1 MATIQRI
8 RQRSGLL
15 VVVVFVALIAFL
27 LGDLFRS
34 GGSKFFGDPNV
45 IGTVNGRDITRQEL
59 SQGMEE
65 LRAGNPEQYANTT
78 SIQLANFVWNNIV
91 TEELL
96 SAELSAAGMSVSE
109 QEIYF
114 DIITNPNIRQNFAGA
129 NGQFDEN
136 MFKSYIAQVRDN
148 RDASEQSVEMWTQW
162 LSFERAVANQAQNFK
177 YTNAIEKA
185 IFMPAGLAETEINR
199 GDAQHPAQYVYVPY
213 IDVNEDEINVSD
225 EDAKRYFNAHKEDFS
240 QEEGRNIEFINF
252 PLAPS
257 ESDREGVRAELASL
271 SFEWLNVEDD
281 SVFVNQHSDVRF
293 QSEYYTTT
301 ELVGTGLDTLIDG
314 QSVGFQKGPIDLGG
328 AFAVVKLVD
337 RKTVPDSAKARHILI
352 PFAGATR
359 ADASVTRNP
368 QEAKVLAD
376 SLFAYLEGNPSA
388 FESVSEA
395 FSSDVVAK
403 EKGGDLGYFSRGSM
417 AKPFENFC
425 FFRKNGS
432 IGVVPTQFG
441 WHVIQ
446 VTDQKGANDVYK
458 IGQIIREI
466 LPSDETI
473 QTLYNQASGYA
484 AEAQTAEDYRAL
496 ATEKGFFLRP
506 ARNLGRF
513 EEVVSGLGTARRVV
527 RWAWDD
533 DREEGNIGL
542 LENDGNGYVVV
553 VLTDKLEEGTSPFE
567 MVQAQ
572 CLEAAKKDAKKA
584 LVLERLENASDGAA
598 TIEAVAT
605 AAGKEVR
612 TLSFRISQFNISGV
626 GNEAKV
632 VGTICGLE
640 PGTLSPVILGENG
653 AFMAITSPANPAPQI
668 DYTNM
673 AQNTQRSIRNLV
685 GTQAY
690 KALQDK
696 AKIEDMRYMM
706 F

>member
-301 ELVGTGLDTLIDG
+301 ELVGTGLDTLVDG

-432 IGVVPTQFG
+432 MGVVPTQFG

-446 VTDQKGANDVYK
+446 VTDQKGENDVYK

-553 VLTDKLEEGTSPFE
+553 VLTDKLEEGTSSFE

-584 LVLERLENASDGAA
+584 LVLERLENASAGAA

>member
-271 SFEWLNVEDD
+271 SFEWLDVEDD

-301 ELVGTGLDTLIDG
+301 ELVGTGLDTLVEG

-337 RKTVPDSAKARHILI
+337 RKTVPDSVKARHILI

-432 IGVVPTQFG
+432 MGVVPTQFG

-584 LVLERLENASDGAA
+584 LVLERLENASEGAA

-653 AFMAITSPANPAPQI
+653 AFVAITSPANPAPQI
-668 DYTNM
+668 DYANM

>member
-34 GGSKFFGDPNV
+34 GGSKFFGDPNI
-45 IGTVNGRDITRQEL
+45 IGTINGRDITRLEL

-65 LRAGNPEQYANTT
+65 LRAGNPEQYANTS

-96 SAELSAAGMSVSE
+96 SAELSAAGMTVSQ
-109 QEIYF
+109 QELYF

-136 MFKSYIAQVRDN
+136 MFKSYIAQVREN

-162 LSFERAVANQAQNFK
+162 LAFERAVANQAQNFK

-185 IFMPAGLAETEINR
+185 IFMPTGLAEAEIKR

-213 IDVNEDEINVSD
+213 IDVNEDEIAVTD
-225 EDAKRYFNAHKEDFS
+225 EDAKRYYNANKEDFD

-257 ESDREGVRAELASL
+257 ESDREGVRAELATLSL
-271 SFEWLNVEDD
+271 EWMNEEDD
-281 SVFVNQHSDVRF
+281 SVFVNLHSDVRF
-293 QSEYYTTT
+293 QSEYYTIT
-301 ELVGTGLDTLIDG
+301 ELVGTGLDTLVDG

-337 RKTVPDSAKARHILI
+337 RKIVPDSVQARHILI

-359 ADASVTRNP
+359 ADASITRNP
-368 QEAKVLAD
+368 QEARVLAD
-376 SLFAYLEGNPSA
+376 SLFAYLEENPSV

-395 FSSDVVAK
+395 FSSDIVAK

-425 FFRKNGS
+425 FFKKNGS
-432 IGVVPTQFG
+432 MGVVPTQFG

-446 VTDQKGANDVYK
+446 VTDQKGSNDVYK

-466 LPSDETI
+466 LPSEGTI
-473 QTLYNQASGYA
+473 QDLYNQASGYA
-484 AEAQTAEDYRAL
+484 AEAQTAEDYRVL
-496 ATEKGFFLRP
+496 ASDKGFFLRP

-513 EEVVSGLGTARRVV
+513 EEVVSGLGAARRVV
-527 RWAWDD
+527 RWAWDEE
-533 DREEGNIGL
+533 RKEGNIGL
-542 LENDGNGYVVV
+542 LENDGKGYVVV
-553 VLTDKLEEGTSPFE
+553 VLTDKLNEGTTSFE
-567 MVQAQ
+567 LVQGQ

-584 LVLERLENASDGAA
+584 LITERLENALTGAS
-598 TIEAVAT
+598 TIETVAA

-612 TLSFRISQFNISGV
+612 TLSFRISQFNIAGV
-626 GNEAKV
+626 GNEATV

-640 PGTLSPVILGENG
+640 PGSLSGVITGENG
-653 AFMAITSPANPAPQI
+653 AFVAITSPATPAPAI
-668 DYTNM
+668 DYSNM

-690 KALQDK
+690 KALEEK

>member
-1 MATIQRI
+1 M
-8 RQRSGLL
+8 
-15 VVVVFVALIAFL
+15 VFVALIAFL

-271 SFEWLNVEDD
+271 SFEWLDVEDD

-301 ELVGTGLDTLIDG
+301 ELVGTGLDTLVDG

-337 RKTVPDSAKARHILI
+337 RKTVPDSVKARHILI

-432 IGVVPTQFG
+432 MGVVPTQFG

-446 VTDQKGANDVYK
+446 VTDQKGANDEYK

-553 VLTDKLEEGTSPFE
+553 VLTDKLEEGTSSFE

-584 LVLERLENASDGAA
+584 LVLERLENASAGAA

-653 AFMAITSPANPAPQI
+653 AFVAITSPANPAPQI
-668 DYTNM
+668 DYANM

>member
-225 EDAKRYFNAHKEDFS
+225 EDAQRYFNAHKEDFS

-271 SFEWLNVEDD
+271 SFEWLDVEDD

-301 ELVGTGLDTLIDG
+301 ELVGTGLDTLVDG

-337 RKTVPDSAKARHILI
+337 RKTVPDSVKARHILI

-432 IGVVPTQFG
+432 MGVVPTQFG

-553 VLTDKLEEGTSPFE
+553 VLTDKLEEGTSSFE

-584 LVLERLENASDGAA
+584 LVLERLENASAGAA

-653 AFMAITSPANPAPQI
+653 AFVAITSPANPAPQI
-668 DYTNM
+668 DYANM

>member
-257 ESDREGVRAELASL
+257 ELDREGVRAELASL

-301 ELVGTGLDTLIDG
+301 ELVGTGLDTLVDG

-337 RKTVPDSAKARHILI
+337 RKIVPDSVKARHILI

-432 IGVVPTQFG
+432 MGVVPTQFG

-553 VLTDKLEEGTSPFE
+553 VLTDKLEEGTSSFE

-584 LVLERLENASDGAA
+584 LVLERLENATAGAA

-653 AFMAITSPANPAPQI
+653 AFVAITSPANPAPQI
-668 DYTNM
+668 DYANM

>member
-225 EDAKRYFNAHKEDFS
+225 EDAKRYFNAHREDFS

-271 SFEWLNVEDD
+271 SFEWLDVEDD

-301 ELVGTGLDTLIDG
+301 ELVGTGLDTLVDG

-337 RKTVPDSAKARHILI
+337 RKTVPDSVKARHILI

-432 IGVVPTQFG
+432 MGVVPTQFG

-553 VLTDKLEEGTSPFE
+553 VLTDKLEEGTSSFE
-567 MVQAQ
+567 MVQTQ

-584 LVLERLENASDGAA
+584 LVLERLENASAGAA
-598 TIEAVAT
+598 TIEAVGT

-653 AFMAITSPANPAPQI
+653 AFVAITSPANPAPQI
-668 DYTNM
+668 DYANM

>member
-34 GGSKFFGDPNV
+34 GGSKFFGDPNI

-65 LRAGNPEQYANTT
+65 LRAGNPEQYANTS

-96 SAELSAAGMSVSE
+96 SAELSAAGMSVSQ

-114 DIITNPNIRQNFAGA
+114 DIITNPNIRQNFSGA

-136 MFKSYIAQVRDN
+136 MFKSYIAQVREN

-162 LSFERAVANQAQNFK
+162 LAFERAVASQAQNFK

-185 IFMPAGLAETEINR
+185 IFMPTGLAEAEIMR

-213 IDVNEDEINVSD
+213 IDVNEDEIAVTD
-225 EDAKRYFNAHKEDFS
+225 EDAKRYYNANKGDFE

-257 ESDREGVRAELASL
+257 ESDREAVRAELASL
-271 SFEWLNVEDD
+271 SLEWMNEEDD
-281 SVFVNQHSDVRF
+281 SVFVNLHSDVRF
-293 QSEYYTTT
+293 QSEYYTVT
-301 ELVGTGLDTLIDG
+301 ELVGTGLDTLVDG
-314 QSVGFQKGPIDLGG
+314 QSVGYQKGPIDLGG

-337 RKTVPDSAKARHILI
+337 RKIVPDSVQARHILI

-359 ADASVTRNP
+359 ADASITRNP
-368 QEAKVLAD
+368 QEARVLAD
-376 SLFAYLEGNPSA
+376 SLYAYLEENPSA
-388 FESVSEA
+388 FESVSEE
-395 FSSDVVAK
+395 FSSDIVAK

-425 FFRKNGS
+425 FFKKNGS
-432 IGVVPTQFG
+432 MGVVPTQFG

-446 VTDQKGANDVYK
+446 VTDQNGSNDVYK

-466 LPSDETI
+466 LPSEETI
-473 QTLYNQASGYA
+473 QGLYNQASGYA
-484 AEAQTAEDYRAL
+484 AEAQTAEDYRTL
-496 ATEKGFFLRP
+496 ASDKGFFLRP

-513 EEVVSGLGTARRVV
+513 EEVVSGLGASRRVV
-527 RWAWDD
+527 RWAWDEE
-533 DREEGNIGL
+533 REEGNIGL
-542 LENDGNGYVVV
+542 LENDGKGYVVV
-553 VLTDKLEEGTSPFE
+553 VLTDKLNEGTTSFE
-567 MVQAQ
+567 LVQGQ
-572 CLEAAKKDAKKA
+572 CLEAAKKEAKKA
-584 LVLERLENASDGAA
+584 LITERLESALKEAPS
-598 TIEAVAT
+598 IEAVA
-605 AAGKEVR
+605 AATGKEVR
-612 TLSFRISQFNISGV
+612 TLSFRISQFNIAGV
-626 GNEAKV
+626 GNEAAV

-640 PGTLSPVILGENG
+640 TGSLSGVITGDNG
-653 AFMAITSPANPAPQI
+653 AFVAITSPATPAPAI
-668 DYTNM
+668 DYSNM

-690 KALQDK
+690 KALEEK

>member
-271 SFEWLNVEDD
+271 SFEWLDVEDD

-301 ELVGTGLDTLIDG
+301 ELVGTGLDTLVDG

-337 RKTVPDSAKARHILI
+337 RKTVPDSVKARHILI

-446 VTDQKGANDVYK
+446 VTDQKGENDVYK

-584 LVLERLENASDGAA
+584 LVLERLENASEGAA
-598 TIEAVAT
+598 TIDAVAT

-653 AFMAITSPANPAPQI
+653 AFVAITSPANPAPQI
-668 DYTNM
+668 DYANM

>member
-34 GGSKFFGDPNV
+34 GGSKFFGDPNI

-65 LRAGNPEQYANTT
+65 LRAGNPEQYANTS

-96 SAELSAAGMSVSE
+96 AAELNAAGMSVSQ
-109 QEIYF
+109 QELYF

-162 LSFERAVANQAQNFK
+162 LAFERAVANQAQNFK

-185 IFMPAGLAETEINR
+185 IFMPTGLAEAEIKR

-213 IDVNEDEINVSD
+213 IDVNEDEISVDD
-225 EDAKRYFNAHKEDFS
+225 EDAKRYYNANKEDFD

-257 ESDREGVRAELASL
+257 ESDREAVRAELATLSL
-271 SFEWLNVEDD
+271 EWMNEEDD
-281 SVFVNQHSDVRF
+281 SVFVNLHSDVRF
-293 QSEYYTTT
+293 QSEYYTIT
-301 ELVGTGLDTLIDG
+301 ELVGTGLDTLVDG
-314 QSVGFQKGPIDLGG
+314 QSVGYQKGPIDLGG

-337 RKTVPDSAKARHILI
+337 RKIVPDSVKARHILI

-359 ADASVTRNP
+359 AEPSITRNP

-376 SLFAYLEGNPSA
+376 SLFAYLEENPSD
-388 FESVSEA
+388 FESVSQE
-395 FSSDVVAK
+395 FSSDIVAK
-403 EKGGDLGYFSRGSM
+403 EKGGDLGYFSRGAM

-425 FFRKNGS
+425 FFNKNGS

-446 VTDQKGANDVYK
+446 VIDQKGSDDVYN

-466 LPSDETI
+466 IPSEGTI
-473 QTLYNQASGYA
+473 QDLYNQASGYA
-484 AEAQTAEDYRAL
+484 AEAQTAEDYRVL
-496 ATEKGFFLRP
+496 ASEKGFFLRP

-527 RWAWDD
+527 RWAWDE

-542 LENDGNGYVVV
+542 LENDGKGYVVV
-553 VLTDKLEEGTSPFE
+553 VLTDKLNEGTASFE
-567 MVQAQ
+567 LVQAQ

-584 LVLERLENASDGAA
+584 VITERLENVLSEAS
-598 TIEAVAT
+598 TIEAVA
-605 AAGKEVR
+605 AATGKEVR
-612 TLSFRISQFNISGV
+612 TLSFRISQFNIAGV
-626 GNEAKV
+626 GNEAAV

-640 PGTLSPVILGENG
+640 PGSLSGVITGDNG
-653 AFMAITSPANPAPQI
+653 AFVAITSPATPAPAI
-668 DYTNM
+668 DYSNM

-690 KALQDK
+690 KALEEK

>member
-301 ELVGTGLDTLIDG
+301 ELVGTGLDTLVDG

-446 VTDQKGANDVYK
+446 VTDQKGENDVYK

>member
-177 YTNAIEKA
+177 YNNAIEKA

-301 ELVGTGLDTLIDG
+301 ELVGTGLDTLVDG

-337 RKTVPDSAKARHILI
+337 RKTVPDSVKARHILI

-432 IGVVPTQFG
+432 MGVVPTQFG

-553 VLTDKLEEGTSPFE
+553 VLTDKLEEGTSSFE

-584 LVLERLENASDGAA
+584 LVLERLENASAGAA

-653 AFMAITSPANPAPQI
+653 AFVAITSPANPAPQI
-668 DYTNM
+668 DYANM

>member
-34 GGSKFFGDPNV
+34 GGSKFFGDPNI
-45 IGTVNGRDITRQEL
+45 IGTVNGRDITRLEL

-65 LRAGNPEQYANTT
+65 LRAGNPEQYANTS

-96 SAELSAAGMSVSE
+96 SAELSAAGMTVSQ
-109 QEIYF
+109 QELYF

-162 LSFERAVANQAQNFK
+162 LAFERAVANQAQNFK

-185 IFMPAGLAETEINR
+185 IFMPTGLAEAEIKR

-213 IDVNEDEINVSD
+213 IDVNEDEISVDD
-225 EDAKRYFNAHKEDFS
+225 EDAKRYYNANKEDFD

-257 ESDREGVRAELASL
+257 ESDREAVRAELATLSL
-271 SFEWLNVEDD
+271 EWMNEEDD
-281 SVFVNQHSDVRF
+281 SVFVNLHSDVRF
-293 QSEYYTTT
+293 QSEYYTIT
-301 ELVGTGLDTLIDG
+301 ELVGTGLDTLVDG
-314 QSVGFQKGPIDLGG
+314 QSVGYQKGPIDLGG

-337 RKTVPDSAKARHILI
+337 RKIVPDSVQARHILI

-359 ADASVTRNP
+359 AEPSITRNP

-376 SLFAYLEGNPSA
+376 SLFAYLEENPSD
-388 FESVSEA
+388 FESVSQE
-395 FSSDVVAK
+395 FSSDIVAK
-403 EKGGDLGYFSRGSM
+403 EKGGDLGYFSRGAM

-425 FFRKNGS
+425 FFKKNGS
-432 IGVVPTQFG
+432 MGVVPTQFG

-446 VTDQKGANDVYK
+446 VTDQKGSDDVYK

-466 LPSDETI
+466 IPSEGTI
-473 QTLYNQASGYA
+473 QDLYNQASGYA

-496 ATEKGFFLRP
+496 ASEKGFSLRP

-527 RWAWDD
+527 RWAWDEE
-533 DREEGNIGL
+533 REEGNIGL
-542 LENDGNGYVVV
+542 LENDGKGYVVV
-553 VLTDKLEEGTSPFE
+553 VLTDKLNEGTTSFDL
-567 MVQAQ
+567 VQGQ
-572 CLEAAKKDAKKA
+572 CLEAAKKEAKKA
-584 LVLERLENASDGAA
+584 LITERLENALTGAS
-598 TIEAVAT
+598 TIEAVAE

-612 TLSFRISQFNISGV
+612 TLSFRISQFNIAGV
-626 GNEAKV
+626 GNEAAV

-640 PGTLSPVILGENG
+640 PGSLSGVITGDNG
-653 AFMAITSPANPAPQI
+653 AFIAITSPATPAPAI

-690 KALQDK
+690 KALEEK

>member
-34 GGSKFFGDPNV
+34 GGSKFFGDPNI
-45 IGTVNGRDITRQEL
+45 IGTVNGRDITRLEL

-65 LRAGNPEQYANTT
+65 LRAGNPEQYANTS

-96 SAELSAAGMSVSE
+96 SAELSAAGMTVSQ
-109 QEIYF
+109 QELYF

-162 LSFERAVANQAQNFK
+162 LAFERAVANQAQNFK

-185 IFMPAGLAETEINR
+185 IFMPTGLAEAEIKR

-213 IDVNEDEINVSD
+213 IDVNEDEIAVTD
-225 EDAKRYFNAHKEDFS
+225 EDAKRYYNANKEDFD

-257 ESDREGVRAELASL
+257 ESDREAVRAELATLSL
-271 SFEWLNVEDD
+271 EWMNQEDD
-281 SVFVNQHSDVRF
+281 SVFVNLHSDVRF
-293 QSEYYTTT
+293 QSEYYTIT
-301 ELVGTGLDTLIDG
+301 ELVGTGLDTLVDG

-337 RKTVPDSAKARHILI
+337 RKIVPDSVKARHILI

-359 ADASVTRNP
+359 ADASITRNP
-368 QEAKVLAD
+368 QEARVLAD
-376 SLFAYLEGNPSA
+376 SLFAYLEENSSA

-395 FSSDVVAK
+395 FSSDIVAK

-425 FFRKNGS
+425 FFKKNGS
-432 IGVVPTQFG
+432 MGVVPTQFG

-446 VTDQKGANDVYK
+446 VTDQKGSNDVYK

-466 LPSDETI
+466 LPSEGTI
-473 QTLYNQASGYA
+473 QDLYNQASGYA
-484 AEAQTAEDYRAL
+484 AEAQTAEDYRVL
-496 ATEKGFFLRP
+496 ASDKGFFLRP

-513 EEVVSGLGTARRVV
+513 EEVVSGLGAARRVV
-527 RWAWDD
+527 RWAWDEE
-533 DREEGNIGL
+533 REEGNIGL
-542 LENDGNGYVVV
+542 LENDGKGYVVV
-553 VLTDKLEEGTSPFE
+553 VLTDKLNEGTTSFE
-567 MVQAQ
+567 LVQGQ

-584 LVLERLENASDGAA
+584 LITERLENALTGAS
-598 TIEAVAT
+598 TIEEVAA

-612 TLSFRISQFNISGV
+612 TLSFRISQFNIAGV
-626 GNEAKV
+626 GNEAAV

-640 PGTLSPVILGENG
+640 PGSLSGVITGENG
-653 AFMAITSPANPAPQI
+653 AFVAITSPVTPAPVI
-668 DYTNM
+668 DYSNM

-690 KALQDK
+690 KALEEK

>member
-225 EDAKRYFNAHKEDFS
+225 EDAKRYFNAHREDFS

-301 ELVGTGLDTLIDG
+301 ELVGTGLDTLVDG

-432 IGVVPTQFG
+432 MGVVPTQFG

-446 VTDQKGANDVYK
+446 VTDQKGENDVYK

-584 LVLERLENASDGAA
+584 LVLERLENASEGAA

-653 AFMAITSPANPAPQI
+653 AFVAITSPANPAPQI

>member
-45 IGTVNGRDITRQEL
+45 IGTVNGRDITRQVL

-225 EDAKRYFNAHKEDFS
+225 EDAKRYFNAHREDFS

-271 SFEWLNVEDD
+271 SFEWLDVEDD

-301 ELVGTGLDTLIDG
+301 ELVGTGLDTLVDG

-337 RKTVPDSAKARHILI
+337 RKTVPDSVKARHILI

-432 IGVVPTQFG
+432 MGVVPTQFG

-553 VLTDKLEEGTSPFE
+553 VLTDKLEEGTSSFE
-567 MVQAQ
+567 MVQTQ

-584 LVLERLENASDGAA
+584 LVLERLENASAGAA

-653 AFMAITSPANPAPQI
+653 AFVAITSPANPAPQI
-668 DYTNM
+668 DYANM

>member
-301 ELVGTGLDTLIDG
+301 ELVGTGLDTLVDG

-337 RKTVPDSAKARHILI
+337 RKTVPDSVKARHILI

-432 IGVVPTQFG
+432 MGVVPTQFG

-553 VLTDKLEEGTSPFE
+553 VLTDKLEEGTSSFE

-584 LVLERLENASDGAA
+584 LVLERLKNASAGAA

-653 AFMAITSPANPAPQI
+653 AFVAITSPANPAPQI
-668 DYTNM
+668 DYANM

>member
-96 SAELSAAGMSVSE
+96 SAELSAAGMSVSK

-301 ELVGTGLDTLIDG
+301 ELVGTGLDTLVDG

-432 IGVVPTQFG
+432 MGVVPTQFG

-553 VLTDKLEEGTSPFE
+553 VLTDKLEEGTSSFE

-584 LVLERLENASDGAA
+584 LVLERLENASAGAA

-653 AFMAITSPANPAPQI
+653 AFVAITSPANPAPQI
-668 DYTNM
+668 DYANM

>member
-225 EDAKRYFNAHKEDFS
+225 EDVKRYFNAHKEDFS

-301 ELVGTGLDTLIDG
+301 ELVGTGLDTLVDG

-337 RKTVPDSAKARHILI
+337 RKTVPDSVKARHILI

-432 IGVVPTQFG
+432 MGVVPTQFG

-553 VLTDKLEEGTSPFE
+553 VLTDKLEEGTSSFE

-584 LVLERLENASDGAA
+584 LVLERLENASAGAA

-626 GNEAKV
+626 GTEAKV

-653 AFMAITSPANPAPQI
+653 AFVAITSPANPAPQI
-668 DYTNM
+668 DYANM

>member
-34 GGSKFFGDPNV
+34 GGSKFFGDPNI

-65 LRAGNPEQYANTT
+65 LRAGNPEQYANTS

-96 SAELSAAGMSVSE
+96 AAELNAAGMSVSQ
-109 QEIYF
+109 QELYF

-162 LSFERAVANQAQNFK
+162 LAFERAVANQAQNFK

-185 IFMPAGLAETEINR
+185 IFMPTGLAEAEIKR

-213 IDVNEDEINVSD
+213 IDVNEDEISVDD
-225 EDAKRYFNAHKEDFS
+225 EDAKRYYNANKEDFD

-257 ESDREGVRAELASL
+257 ESDREAVRAELATLSL
-271 SFEWLNVEDD
+271 EWMNEEDD
-281 SVFVNQHSDVRF
+281 SVFVNLHSDVRF
-293 QSEYYTTT
+293 QSEYYTIT
-301 ELVGTGLDTLIDG
+301 ELVGTGLDTLVDG
-314 QSVGFQKGPIDLGG
+314 QSVGYQKGPIDLGG

-337 RKTVPDSAKARHILI
+337 RKIVPDSVKARHILI

-359 ADASVTRNP
+359 AEPSITRNP

-376 SLFAYLEGNPSA
+376 SLFAYLEENPSD
-388 FESVSEA
+388 FESVSQE
-395 FSSDVVAK
+395 FSSDIVAK
-403 EKGGDLGYFSRGSM
+403 EKGGDLGYFSRGAM

-425 FFRKNGS
+425 FFNKNGS

-446 VTDQKGANDVYK
+446 VIDQKGSDDVYN

-466 LPSDETI
+466 IPSEGTI
-473 QTLYNQASGYA
+473 QDLYNQASGYA

-496 ATEKGFFLRP
+496 ASEKGFSLRP

-527 RWAWDD
+527 RWAWDEE
-533 DREEGNIGL
+533 REEGNIGL
-542 LENDGNGYVVV
+542 LENDGKGYVVV
-553 VLTDKLEEGTSPFE
+553 VLTDKLNEGTTSFDL
-567 MVQAQ
+567 VQGQ
-572 CLEAAKKDAKKA
+572 CLEAAKKEAKKA
-584 LVLERLENASDGAA
+584 LITERLENALTGAS
-598 TIEAVAT
+598 TIEAVAE

-612 TLSFRISQFNISGV
+612 TLSFRISQFNIAGV
-626 GNEAKV
+626 GNEAAV

-640 PGTLSPVILGENG
+640 PGSLSGVITGDNG
-653 AFMAITSPANPAPQI
+653 AFITITSPATPAPAI

-690 KALQDK
+690 KALEEK

>member
-1 MATIQRI
+1 
-8 RQRSGLL
+8 
-15 VVVVFVALIAFL
+15 
-27 LGDLFRS
+27 
-34 GGSKFFGDPNV
+34 DPNV

-114 DIITNPNIRQNFAGA
+114 DIITNPNIRQNFAGE

-225 EDAKRYFNAHKEDFS
+225 ADAKRYFNAHKEDFS

-301 ELVGTGLDTLIDG
+301 ELVGTGLDTLVDG

-337 RKTVPDSAKARHILI
+337 RKTVPDSVKARHILI

-432 IGVVPTQFG
+432 MGVVPTQFG

-553 VLTDKLEEGTSPFE
+553 VLTDNLEEGTSSFE

-584 LVLERLENASDGAA
+584 LVLERLENASAGAA

-653 AFMAITSPANPAPQI
+653 AFVAITSPANPAPQI
-668 DYTNM
+668 DYANM

>member
-271 SFEWLNVEDD
+271 SFDWLDVEDD

-301 ELVGTGLDTLIDG
+301 ELVGTGLDTLVDG

-337 RKTVPDSAKARHILI
+337 RKTVPDSVKARHILI

-403 EKGGDLGYFSRGSM
+403 DKGGDLGYFSRGSM

-432 IGVVPTQFG
+432 MGVVPTQFG

-553 VLTDKLEEGTSPFE
+553 VLTDKLEEGTSSFE

-584 LVLERLENASDGAA
+584 LVLERLENASAGAA

-653 AFMAITSPANPAPQI
+653 AFVAITSPANPAPQI
-668 DYTNM
+668 DYANM

>member
-301 ELVGTGLDTLIDG
+301 ELVGTGLDTLVDG

-337 RKTVPDSAKARHILI
+337 RKTVPDSVKARHILI

-432 IGVVPTQFG
+432 MGVVPTQFG

-484 AEAQTAEDYRAL
+484 AEAQTTEDYRAL

-553 VLTDKLEEGTSPFE
+553 VLTDKLEEGTSSFE
-567 MVQAQ
+567 MVQTQ

-584 LVLERLENASDGAA
+584 LVLERLENASAGAA

-653 AFMAITSPANPAPQI
+653 AFVAITSPANPAPQI
-668 DYTNM
+668 DYANM

>member
-271 SFEWLNVEDD
+271 SFEWLDVEDD

-301 ELVGTGLDTLIDG
+301 ELVGTGLDTLVDG

-337 RKTVPDSAKARHILI
+337 RKTVPDSVKARHILI

-553 VLTDKLEEGTSPFE
+553 VLTDKLEEGTSSFE

-584 LVLERLENASDGAA
+584 LVLERLENASAGAA

-653 AFMAITSPANPAPQI
+653 AFVAITSPANPAPQI
-668 DYTNM
+668 DYANM

>member
-271 SFEWLNVEDD
+271 SFEWLDVEDD

-301 ELVGTGLDTLIDG
+301 ELVGTGLDTLVDG

-446 VTDQKGANDVYK
+446 VTDQKGENDVYK

-572 CLEAAKKDAKKA
+572 CLEAAKKDAKQA
-584 LVLERLENASDGAA
+584 LVLERLENASEGAA

-653 AFMAITSPANPAPQI
+653 AFVAITSPANPAPQI

>member
-1 MATIQRI
+1 M
-8 RQRSGLL
+8 
-15 VVVVFVALIAFL
+15 VFVALIAFL

-59 SQGMEE
+59 SQGIEE

-301 ELVGTGLDTLIDG
+301 ELVGTGLDTLVDG

-337 RKTVPDSAKARHILI
+337 RKTVPDSVKARHILI

-432 IGVVPTQFG
+432 MGVVPTQFG

-553 VLTDKLEEGTSPFE
+553 VLTDKLEEGTSSFE

-584 LVLERLENASDGAA
+584 LVLERLENASAGAA

-653 AFMAITSPANPAPQI
+653 AFVAITSPANPAPQI
-668 DYTNM
+668 DYANM

>member
-34 GGSKFFGDPNV
+34 GGSKFFSDPNV

-213 IDVNEDEINVSD
+213 INVNEDEINVSD
-225 EDAKRYFNAHKEDFS
+225 EDAKRYFNAHREDFS

-271 SFEWLNVEDD
+271 SFEWLDVEDD

-301 ELVGTGLDTLIDG
+301 ELVGTGLDTLVDG

-337 RKTVPDSAKARHILI
+337 RKTVPDSVKARHILI

-432 IGVVPTQFG
+432 MGVVPTQFG

-553 VLTDKLEEGTSPFE
+553 VLTDKLEEGTSSFE

-584 LVLERLENASDGAA
+584 LVLERLENASAGAA

-653 AFMAITSPANPAPQI
+653 AFVAITSPANPAPQI
-668 DYTNM
+668 DYANM

>member
-301 ELVGTGLDTLIDG
+301 ELVGTGLDTLVDG

-446 VTDQKGANDVYK
+446 VTDQKGENDVYK

-584 LVLERLENASDGAA
+584 LVLERLENASEGAA

>member
-34 GGSKFFGDPNV
+34 GGSKFFGDPNI
-45 IGTVNGRDITRQEL
+45 IGTVNGRDITRLEL

-65 LRAGNPEQYANTT
+65 LRAGNPEQYANTS

-96 SAELSAAGMSVSE
+96 SAELSAAGMTVSQ
-109 QEIYF
+109 QELYF

-162 LSFERAVANQAQNFK
+162 LAFERAVANQAQNFK

-185 IFMPAGLAETEINR
+185 IFMPTGLAEAEIKR

-213 IDVNEDEINVSD
+213 IDVNEDEIAVTD
-225 EDAKRYFNAHKEDFS
+225 EDAKRYYNANKEDFD

-257 ESDREGVRAELASL
+257 ESDREAVRAELATLSL
-271 SFEWLNVEDD
+271 EWMNQEDD
-281 SVFVNQHSDVRF
+281 SVFVNLHSDVRF
-293 QSEYYTTT
+293 QSEYYTIT
-301 ELVGTGLDTLIDG
+301 ELVGTGLDTLVDG

-337 RKTVPDSAKARHILI
+337 RKIVPDSVKARHILI

-359 ADASVTRNP
+359 ADASITRNP
-368 QEAKVLAD
+368 QEARVLAD
-376 SLFAYLEGNPSA
+376 SLFAYLEENPSA
-388 FESVSEA
+388 FEAVSEA
-395 FSSDVVAK
+395 FSSDIVAK

-425 FFRKNGS
+425 FFKKNGS
-432 IGVVPTQFG
+432 MGVVPTQFG

-446 VTDQKGANDVYK
+446 VTDQKGSNDVYK

-466 LPSDETI
+466 LPSEGTI
-473 QTLYNQASGYA
+473 QDLYNQASGYA
-484 AEAQTAEDYRAL
+484 AEAQTAEDYRVL
-496 ATEKGFFLRP
+496 ASDKGFFLRP

-513 EEVVSGLGTARRVV
+513 EEVVSGLGAARRVV
-527 RWAWDD
+527 RWAWDEE
-533 DREEGNIGL
+533 REEGNIGL
-542 LENDGNGYVVV
+542 LENDGKGYVVV
-553 VLTDKLEEGTSPFE
+553 VLTDKLNEGTTSFE
-567 MVQAQ
+567 LVQGQ

-584 LVLERLENASDGAA
+584 LITERLENALTGAS
-598 TIEAVAT
+598 TIEEVAA

-612 TLSFRISQFNISGV
+612 TLSFRISQFNIAGV
-626 GNEAKV
+626 GNEAAV

-640 PGTLSPVILGENG
+640 PGSLSGVITGENG
-653 AFMAITSPANPAPQI
+653 AFVAITSPATPAPVL
-668 DYTNM
+668 DYSNM

-690 KALQDK
+690 KALEEK
-696 AKIEDMRYMM
+696 AKIEDMRYLM

>member
-225 EDAKRYFNAHKEDFS
+225 EDAKRYFNAHREDFS

-301 ELVGTGLDTLIDG
+301 ELVGTGLDTLVDG

-337 RKTVPDSAKARHILI
+337 RKTVPDSVKARHILI

-432 IGVVPTQFG
+432 MGVVPTQFG

-553 VLTDKLEEGTSPFE
+553 VLTDKLEEGTSSFE

-584 LVLERLENASDGAA
+584 LVLERLENASEGAA

-653 AFMAITSPANPAPQI
+653 AFVAITSPANPAPQI
-668 DYTNM
+668 DYANM

>member
-225 EDAKRYFNAHKEDFS
+225 EDAKRYFNAHREDFS

-271 SFEWLNVEDD
+271 SFEWLDVEDD

-301 ELVGTGLDTLIDG
+301 ELVGTGLDTLVDG

-337 RKTVPDSAKARHILI
+337 RKTVPDSVKARHILI

-432 IGVVPTQFG
+432 MGVVPTQFG

-446 VTDQKGANDVYK
+446 VTDQKGENDVYK

-553 VLTDKLEEGTSPFE
+553 VLTDKLEEGTSSFE

-584 LVLERLENASDGAA
+584 LVLERLENASAGAA

-653 AFMAITSPANPAPQI
+653 AFVAITSPANPAPQI
-668 DYTNM
+668 DYANM

>member
-301 ELVGTGLDTLIDG
+301 ELVGTGLDTLVDG

-337 RKTVPDSAKARHILI
+337 RKTVPDSVKARHILI

-359 ADASVTRNP
+359 ADASVIRNP

-432 IGVVPTQFG
+432 MGVVPTQFG

-553 VLTDKLEEGTSPFE
+553 VLTDKLEEGTSSFE

-584 LVLERLENASDGAA
+584 LVLERLENASAGAA

-653 AFMAITSPANPAPQI
+653 AFVAITSPANPAPQI

>member
-271 SFEWLNVEDD
+271 SFEWLDVEDD

-301 ELVGTGLDTLIDG
+301 ELVGTGLDTLVDG

-432 IGVVPTQFG
+432 MGVVPTQFG

-553 VLTDKLEEGTSPFE
+553 VLTDKLEEGTSSFE

-584 LVLERLENASDGAA
+584 LVLERLENASAGAA

>member
-96 SAELSAAGMSVSE
+96 SAELSAAGMSVRE

-129 NGQFDEN
+129 NGEFDEN

-225 EDAKRYFNAHKEDFS
+225 EDAKRYFNAHREDFS

-271 SFEWLNVEDD
+271 SFEWLDVEDD

-301 ELVGTGLDTLIDG
+301 ELVGTGLDTLVDG

-553 VLTDKLEEGTSPFE
+553 VLTDKLEEGTSSFE

-584 LVLERLENASDGAA
+584 LVLERLENASAGAA

-653 AFMAITSPANPAPQI
+653 AFVAITSPANPAPQI
-668 DYTNM
+668 DYANM